1 MYITV
6 GLNAE
11 KTKEL
16 DDYIKQILPEII
28 NENIFA
34 DTNKLKQLINECVR
48 GQIKATINDL
58 MQGKEFRDYLR
69 DEIMVQIGMKQR
81 RSND

>member
-6 GLNAE
+6 SLEPE

-16 DDYIKQILPEII
+16 EAYIKAVLPEII

-34 DTNKLKQLINECVR
+34 DTNKLKQLINECVK

-58 MQGKEFRDYLR
+58 MQGKEFRHYLR
-69 DEIMVQIGMKQR
+69 DEIMIQIGMKQ
-81 RSND
+81 SNVE

>member
-6 GLNAE
+6 GLNPE

-34 DTNKLKQLINECVR
+34 DVNKLKQLINECVR

-81 RSND
+81 KNND